1 MVVDDSHPPL
11 RGRGRQVSR
20 LFDEDDAHERQC
32 NPAILGCVQNLRD
45 KLLKA
50 GLVTEKQASEAA
62 RDTRQPKK
70 HREREAKE
78 TAEEKQRR
86 EAFAAREAE
95 LAEERRKEAAKV
107 AEARMQSERAR
118 RLRQIVESNRID
130 DPGAS
135 MFHYVRRSGKIGRLA
150 VEPGVDG
157 GLVQAT
163 DLDATTAE
171 PGQEVQ
177 RGADLLPC
185 PGGGCFGERAG
196 LYPLSRPAQSNSACC
211 PPKGRPDATA

>member
-1 MVVDDSHPPL
+1 M
-11 RGRGRQVSR
+11 
-20 LFDEDDAHERQC
+20 
-32 NPAILGCVQNLRD
+32 QNLRD

-50 GLVTEKQASEAA
+50 GLVTEKQAQEAA
-62 RDTRQPKK
+62 RDTRAPKK

-78 TAEEKQRR
+78 SEEEKQRR

-135 MFHYVRRSGKIGRLA
+135 LFHYVRRNGKIGRLA
-150 VEPGVDG
+150 LGLETQKLLESGGAAVVEDPGAPDCAVVPAEAAKKIYEVDPLAIRFWHG
-157 GLVQAT
+157 PDKPIGFS
-163 DLDATTAE
+163 DA
-171 PGQEVQ
+171 
-177 RGADLLPC
+177 
-185 PGGGCFGERAG
+185 GER
-196 LYPLSRPAQSNSACC
+196 
-211 PPKGRPDATA
+211 